1 MSEAFLTSHIGVL
14 LFWCFLLFP
23 WMTVLIF
30 HAARIH
36 MPGRRYL
43 IFPVSLLLILLYNA
57 LLYVLRSTDKAF
69 SSHVILMKIMS
80 VRALIVVLVLVTCYM
95 LFLQYYIRTREK
107 RNVTP
112 LTIKEAVDTLPVGL
126 AFYED
131 SGLVRLS
138 NTEINSLA
146 ATLTGHSLRNGN
158 EFWDSLTEND
168 DRNVHE
174 LADGTMLISLKD
186 GVTYVLKRDSI
197 LLEGSRIR
205 TLSAH
210 DVTREYTLNLELEQK
225 KAMVS
230 EFNHRLKDLE
240 SHITAMT
247 IEKEI
252 LESKI
257 RVHDG
262 WAGCLMRAKQYLE
275 DKGTVTA
282 EEVLSSWK
290 NNIFQHEAAK
300 KEENISSRYDEI
312 LESAKVLGI
321 KINISGHLPEN
332 ERIAKIVLQAMTTC
346 LSNTA
351 CHTDGTNLLIDVQES
366 AENVLIRFTDDGTA
380 AVKEIRE
387 SGGLLNLRRSVERMG
402 GDMTIECDPRF
413 ALSIELGVLNAV

>member
-1 MSEAFLTSHIGVL
+1 MSEVFLTSHIGVL
-14 LFWCFLLFP
+14 MFWCFLLFP

-30 HAARIH
+30 HAAGIH
-36 MPGRRYL
+36 MPRGGYL
-43 IFPVSLLLILLYNA
+43 ILPASLLLILLYNA
-57 LLYVLRSTDKAF
+57 LIYVLRSTDKIF
-69 SSHVILMKIMS
+69 SSHVILQKIMS
-80 VRALIVVLVLVTCYM
+80 VRVLLAVLVLLTCYM
-95 LFLQYYIRTREK
+95 FFLQHYIRTREK
-107 RNVTP
+107 RSVTP

-138 NTEINSLA
+138 NTEINRLA

-158 EFWDSLTEND
+158 EFWDSLTGSD
-168 DRNVHE
+168 DRNVQN

-186 GVTYVLKRDSI
+186 GMTYVLKRDSI
-197 LLEGSRIR
+197 LLKGSMIR

-210 DVTREYTLNLELEQK
+210 DVTQEYTLNLELEQK

-230 EFNHRLKDLE
+230 ELNHRLRDLE
-240 SHITAMT
+240 SNITAMT

-290 NNIFQHEAAK
+290 NNVFQQEAAK

-321 KINISGHLPEN
+321 KINITGHLPEN

-351 CHTDGTNLLIDVQES
+351 CHTDGSNLFIDISES
-366 AENVLIRFTDDGTA
+366 AQNVLIRFTDDGTTP
-380 AVKEIRE
+380 VKEIRE
-387 SGGLLNLRRSVERMG
+387 SGGLLNLRRSVERRG
-402 GDMTIECDPRF
+402 GNMTIECEPRF
-413 ALSIELGVLNAV
+413 TLSIELGGLNAV